1 MKTILSIL
9 FCLLLFSCTN
19 SGNKK
24 PDAAAASNED
34 MPTTSSIKK
43 RGDATA
49 GGLIQKND
57 YSALFNRDPGD
68 CGFINA
74 EGIAK
79 AINVP
84 IASIEKAKRNCAFNV
99 IESNGNKT
107 TFFFTIEPWGNKTV
121 LKEIEAAKK
130 NAESFG
136 KNSKLSQYRL
146 SETGDTYLSMHQNR
160 IIRILNEKNE
170 NVIKLLYSTEV
181 RATETN
187 NLKDVARARSYA
199 IANYIINTHKN
210 K

>member
-1 MKTILSIL
+1 
-9 FCLLLFSCTN
+9 
-19 SGNKK
+19 
-24 PDAAAASNED
+24 
-34 MPTTSSIKK
+34 
-43 RGDATA
+43 
-49 GGLIQKND
+49 
-57 YSALFNRDPGD
+57 
-68 CGFINA
+68 
-74 EGIAK
+74 
-79 AINVP
+79 
-84 IASIEKAKRNCAFNV
+84 V